1 MSQRYHSTNG
11 RVILFKELYIG
22 DCEDPQIYAGAAL
35 YDWEKSEH
43 GNWVMNHCI
52 EPPVWHVG
60 TNMDYLGYVVS
71 ITGQLT
77 EADEIIYRL
86 KFDHLQRQR

>member
-1 MSQRYHSTNG
+1 MSRSYHSTNG

-43 GNWVMNHCI
+43 GNWVMNHAI
-52 EPPVWHVG
+52 EEPVWHTSVSQ
-60 TNMDYLGYVVS
+60 NYLGYVVR
-71 ITGQLT
+71 ITGRLT
-77 EADEIIYRL
+77 EADEIIYQL
-86 KFDHLQRQR
+86 KFGHLQQ